1 VRDNH
6 WLPHRLSRFDY
17 FFAGT
22 AQQDAVEWT
31 RGCNNDNSHHRKSAC
46 ASAVLLG
53 VFWLVYKVIAF
64 AGRYCSFTAR
74 MGSRHGGKHITD
86 DAPVPPRYGSLLLL
100 LNFYDRA

>member
-1 VRDNH
+1 VDA
-6 WLPHRLSRFDY
+6 WLRQQQLY
-17 FFAGT
+17 IT
-22 AQQDAVEWT
+22 ASQHVL
-31 RGCNNDNSHHRKSAC
+31 
-46 ASAVLLG
+46 LLG

-100 LNFYDRA
+100 LNFVTGRGMTQH